1 MMRFRFWGT
10 RGSMPAPGPDT
21 LRYGGN
27 TTCLEVRCGDRLVIH
42 DGGSGIRPLGL
53 ELAKG
58 MPIDCDIFISHTHW
72 DHIHGLPFFV
82 PLFVPGNSIRI
93 YGPPNPVAMAGV
105 EEVLDKQLAYP
116 HFPVRRDE
124 LKADIAY
131 ATLQDAQVIDLGFAK
146 ASTLLMNHPAMN
158 FGIKLEYK
166 GKTFFFTGDHEPFQ
180 NIYDPGDDDFAKYGE
195 IVRER
200 QQAIVDFLRHVDV
213 VVADSQYT
221 DAEYETKRG
230 WGHSTFRHNVEL
242 AIEAGVKNLYC
253 THHETTRTDNELDA
267 IWAGVID
274 EWDGCGVN
282 LHIAREG
289 EWFDI

>member
-10 RGSMPAPGPDT
+10 RGSMPAPGPET

-27 TTCLEVRCGDRLVIH
+27 TTCLEVRCDDRLIIH

-53 ELAKG
+53 ELARS

-93 YGPPNPVAMAGV
+93 YGPPNPVDLAGV

-124 LKADIAY
+124 LAANIEY
-131 ATLQDAQVIDLGFAK
+131 ATLKDHQVIDLGFAT

-158 FGIKLEYK
+158 FGIKLKYK
-166 GKTFFFTGDHEPFQ
+166 GKVFFFTGDHEPFG
-180 NIYDPGDDDFAKYGE
+180 NIYEPGDAGYEEYDN
-195 IVRER
+195 IVCER
-200 QQAIVDFLRHVDV
+200 RQGLVDFLADVDV
-213 VVADSQYT
+213 LVADSQYT
-221 DAEYETKRG
+221 DQEYETKKG
-230 WGHSTFRHNVEL
+230 WGHSTFRQNLEL
-242 AIEAGVKNLYC
+242 AMEAGVKRLYL
-253 THHETTRTDNELDA
+253 THHETTRTDVELDA
-267 IWAGVID
+267 IWDGLQA
-274 EWDGCGVN
+274 EWGGCGVEIH
-282 LHIAREG
+282 LAREG
-289 EWFDI
+289 VWFDI